1 MNTYISIYTYVYIYV
16 HEHILCIHI
25 GGIHKTHA
33 LEYPAVNAFTVEDK
47 YQGIETYSYIH
58 TYDRLLRHMCILICM
73 YIHTYVHMYIYAFEY
88 PPVNA
93 LNVEDEYQGIDQF
106 DYY

>member
-1 MNTYISIYTYVYIYV
+1 MNTYISIYKYVYIYV

-58 TYDRLLRHMCILICM
+58 TYDRLLRHILICM

-93 LNVEDEYQGIDQF
+93 FTVEDEYQGID
-106 DYY
+106 